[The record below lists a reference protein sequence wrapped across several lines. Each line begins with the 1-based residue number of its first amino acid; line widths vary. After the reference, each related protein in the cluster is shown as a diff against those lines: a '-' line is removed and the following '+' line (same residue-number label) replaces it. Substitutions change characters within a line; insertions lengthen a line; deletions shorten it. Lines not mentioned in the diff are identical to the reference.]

1 MRKRD
6 SRRASEDMS
15 YGLFCE
21 IMGLVHGSGATE
33 REAIGALARAIG
45 ELISDRARDF
55 QSASEMYSV
64 MQKVTQDILN
74 ENTDAGRT
82 AWAYRRMH

>member
-6 SRRASEDMS
+6 SRKASEDMS

-33 REAIGALARAIG
+33 REAIQALARAAG
-45 ELISDRARDF
+45 ELISERSRDF
-55 QSASEMYSV
+55 RSASEMYSV
-64 MQKVTQDILN
+64 MQKVAQDILN
-74 ENTDAGRT
+74 ENTDAGQT
-82 AWAYRRMH
+82 AWAFRRMH